1 LHGNEDPFGGV
12 GFVIVTWRRLVKIL
26 VATMLVASA
35 AFAALVSVDPASA
48 QTKTYQAPKPRPQQ
62 PPSNVRPGKGY
73 DPDPFI
79 KGEILRHRNSGW
91 PD

>member
-1 LHGNEDPFGGV
+1 M
-12 GFVIVTWRRLVKIL
+12 KIL
-26 VATMLVASA
+26 TTTMLVASVV
-35 AFAALVSVDPASA
+35 FAAPAMVDAANA
-48 QTKTYQAPKPRPQQ
+48 QTKTYRASKPRPPS

-79 KGEILRHRNSGW
+79 QGEILRHRNSGW

>member
-1 LHGNEDPFGGV
+1 M
-12 GFVIVTWRRLVKIL
+12 KIL
-26 VATMLVASA
+26 VTTMLVASV
-35 AFAALVSVDPASA
+35 AFAVPVTLDAASA
-48 QTKTYQAPKPRPQQ
+48 QTKRYQAPSKPRSPA

-79 KGEILRHRNSGW
+79 QGEILRHRNSGW

>member
-1 LHGNEDPFGGV
+1 MKVF
-12 GFVIVTWRRLVKIL
+12 
-26 VATMLVASA
+26 VATMLVASV
-35 AFAALVSVDPASA
+35 AFAAIVTVDAASA
-48 QTKTYQAPKPRPQQ
+48 QTKKTYQAPKPRTSP

-79 KGEILRHRNSGW
+79 AGEILRHRNSGW

>member
-1 LHGNEDPFGGV
+1 MKLLA
-12 GFVIVTWRRLVKIL
+12 T
-26 VATMLVASA
+26 TMLVASF
-35 AFAALVSVDPASA
+35 AFAALVTVDAANA
-48 QTKTYQAPKPRPQQ
+48 QRKTYQAPKPRPPA

-79 KGEILRHRNSGW
+79 QGEILRHRNSGW

>member
-1 LHGNEDPFGGV
+1 MKI
-12 GFVIVTWRRLVKIL
+12 FVT
-26 VATMLVASA
+26 TMLVASVALA
-35 AFAALVSVDPASA
+35 ATVTVDAASA
-48 QTKTYQAPKPRPQQ
+48 QRKTYQAPKPRPPA

-79 KGEILRHRNSGW
+79 QGEILRHRNSGW

>member
-1 LHGNEDPFGGV
+1 MKLLA
-12 GFVIVTWRRLVKIL
+12 T
-26 VATMLVASA
+26 TMLVASVAFSATVTVDA
-35 AFAALVSVDPASA
+35 AGA
-48 QTKTYQAPKPRPQQ
+48 QTKTYQSPKPRA

-79 KGEILRHRNSGW
+79 AGEILRHRNSGW

>member
-1 LHGNEDPFGGV
+1 M
-12 GFVIVTWRRLVKIL
+12 KIL
-26 VATMLVASA
+26 VTAMLVASVASA
-35 AFAALVSVDPASA
+35 ATVTVDAAGA
-48 QTKTYQAPKPRPQQ
+48 QTKTYQAPKPRAQP

-79 KGEILRHRNSGW
+79 QGEILRHRNSGW